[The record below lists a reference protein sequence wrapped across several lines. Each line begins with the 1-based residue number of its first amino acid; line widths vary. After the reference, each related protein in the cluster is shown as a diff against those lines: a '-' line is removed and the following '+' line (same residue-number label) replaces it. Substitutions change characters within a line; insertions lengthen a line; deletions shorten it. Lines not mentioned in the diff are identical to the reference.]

1 MTKTRYLF
9 LLIAL
14 LLMVG
19 TFSGCQQGFLTG
31 KWEGSIYTNGKEG
44 VTHEVREFFP
54 NNTFVWITDTT
65 ILGFTGRLKIAG
77 TYKVKRNF
85 QAPGHVDFK
94 ITSINDQD
102 LGKRSYSN
110 YGVFKMSGF
119 LWTRKLHL
127 NSGSNNLNR
136 PPLER
141 LDPLKG
147 PVFVG
152 KRKVGGLIADMF

>member
-1 MTKTRYLF
+1 MNQAGGAAIFFTVTQPQNRKESSTMTKTRYLF

-65 ILGFTGRLKIAG
+65 ILGFT
-77 TYKVKRNF
+77 
-85 QAPGHVDFK
+85 
-94 ITSINDQD
+94 
-102 LGKRSYSN
+102 
-110 YGVFKMSGF
+110 
-119 LWTRKLHL
+119 
-127 NSGSNNLNR
+127 
-136 PPLER
+136 
-141 LDPLKG
+141 
-147 PVFVG
+147 
-152 KRKVGGLIADMF
+152 